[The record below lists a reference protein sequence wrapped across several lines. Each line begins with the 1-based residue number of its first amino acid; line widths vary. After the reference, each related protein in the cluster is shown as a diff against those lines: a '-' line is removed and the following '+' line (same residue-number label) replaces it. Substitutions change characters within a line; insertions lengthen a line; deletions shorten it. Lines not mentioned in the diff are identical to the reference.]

1 LKIWLTNK
9 TRSTIEQTRKLNLE
23 FAKTI
28 FFLILS
34 QTWFEEFDS
43 IENSKLSLLI
53 DNHNIEFTAEMID
66 VKIEL

>member
-1 LKIWLTNK
+1 MKIWLTNK